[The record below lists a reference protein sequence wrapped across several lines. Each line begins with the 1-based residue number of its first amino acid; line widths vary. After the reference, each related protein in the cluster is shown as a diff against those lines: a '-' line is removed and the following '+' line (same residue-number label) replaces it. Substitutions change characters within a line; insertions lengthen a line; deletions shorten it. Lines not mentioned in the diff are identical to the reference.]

1 MSTPG
6 DRRTPRGVAV
16 GLVAASMI
24 LLPSCLLAYRPQPS
38 IDPTPTPTPPPPT
51 DLVEPPPPIR
61 PEPEEP
67 DEPTGIFHVVQAGQ
81 TLWRIARA
89 YGTTVE
95 QLADAN
101 AIPDPERLEVGQAI
115 FIPGAIGAV
124 DVPPYPAPI
133 PETPVAAIPEATL
146 PVGPN
151 GYVWP
156 IAGEVIAPYGQRRR
170 RNVHRGIDIRGG
182 RGDRVLAARA
192 GRVVFAGQQRGYG
205 RVVVVD
211 HGDGE
216 QTVYAHNS
224 KNLVAAGDVVERG
237 AEIALVGRSGN
248 ATTEHVHFEVR
259 RGGVTVDPLPFLPDP
274 ALEAKK

>member
-1 MSTPG
+1 MP
-6 DRRTPRGVAV
+6 DYRRTPRGVAV
-16 GLVAASMI
+16 GFVAACLL
-24 LLPSCLLAYRPQPS
+24 LLPSCLLAYKPQPS
-38 IDPTPTPTPPPPT
+38 IAPTPTPPPAQPAPPA
-51 DLVEPPPPIR
+51 EMQPPPHAEQE
-61 PEPEEP
+61 EPE
-67 DEPTGIFHVVQAGQ
+67 EPTGIFHVVQAGQ

-95 QLADAN
+95 LLAEAN

-115 FIPGAIGAV
+115 FIPGALGAV
-124 DVPPYPAPI
+124 DVPPYPAPV
-133 PETPVAAIPEATL
+133 PDAPVAAFP
-146 PVGPN
+146 PN
-151 GYVWP
+151 RPAGSDGYVWP
-156 IAGEVIAPYGQRRR
+156 VSGAVIAPFGQHRR

-205 RVVVVD
+205 RVVVLD

-237 AEIALVGRSGN
+237 AEVALVGRSGN

-259 RGGVTVDPLPFLPDP
+259 RGGVPVDPLPFLPDP